1 MDEER
6 KKAIEELEYASPL
19 EISRLLQEMELYDE
33 KTSQEVL
40 DEVHEKFDSAEHLED
55 EVLKPVFMSVIDGLL
70 EATSGGRA
78 ARKKGLTASRVV
90 EECTSFSYDDLEDN
104 HTNVNGYTEYKN
116 INHDEIEYQ
125 VQLEKWKKDGKNGDR
140 PQYNG
145 SVNSNSTQEYVRSN
159 LEDSSAM
166 NDYKEKQRHG
176 EKKIKDE
183 YTGKDNL
190 YVSQNNMPD
199 NYNDETHRKQ
209 AQPDHI
215 VPLKQL
221 HEQYKHNYAL
231 DDSDLKR
238 IANSESNLAIT
249 SAEINQVKRD
259 MTNKQYIE
267 WMDEHGKP
275 LDENT
280 KKIMLQKQKEA
291 TKSIESDVNKT
302 VAKNLVG
309 KGQVDEK
316 AMKNA
321 VNEFKENNGQAPTEE
336 QRNQIEQNL
345 IKKKTNEIRGTAV
358 KNAAG
363 QAKDYA
369 VGNLILFIVK
379 PIYYEISD
387 IFKNGLK
394 EGVGADS
401 GSQALGIRF
410 TRVKKYVMTHA
421 KAFFGDSILDF
432 VKGFVSSLIEGI
444 ISLFVGMLKQV
455 LKILKEGVKILV
467 GSVQI
472 LFGKNAKAMSP
483 AQKGDAIIKLIGGSV
498 IAISGV
504 ALESLLNKIGIGDPW
519 SVVLSTMLSG
529 IASALF
535 MYILNKADLFSTKA
549 ERRYER
555 VKEIFDERIKDVQE
569 ATELFDRVALETM
582 KEQRLQ
588 FESIQEE
595 INTGLES
602 NDIDSINTGLESN
615 DIDSINTG
623 LYKLA
628 DFMKVDLPY
637 SNTKEFCDY
646 MDSEEVLV
654 L

>member
-1 MDEER
+1 MNEEK

-19 EISRLLQEMELYDE
+19 EISRLLQQIELYDE
-33 KTSQEVL
+33 KSSQEVL
-40 DEVHEKFDSAEHLED
+40 DEVYEKFDSEEHLED
-55 EVLKPVFMSVIDGLL
+55 EVLKPVFMSVVDGLL
-70 EATSGGRA
+70 EATAGGRV
-78 ARKKGLTASRVV
+78 ARKKGLTASRVI
-90 EECTSFSYDDLEDN
+90 EECTNFSYDNLGDN
-104 HTNVNGYTEYKN
+104 HADVNGYTEYKN

-125 VQLEKWKKDGKNGDR
+125 IQLEKWKRDGKKGDQ

-145 SVNSNSTQEYVRSN
+145 SVNSNSTQEYIRSN

-183 YTGKDNL
+183 YTEKDNL

-602 NDIDSINTGLESN
+602 NDK
-615 DIDSINTG
+615 DSINTG

>member
-1 MDEER
+1 MNEEK

-19 EISRLLQEMELYDE
+19 EISRLLQQIELYDE
-33 KTSQEVL
+33 KSSQEVL
-40 DEVHEKFDSAEHLED
+40 DEVYEKFDSEEHLED
-55 EVLKPVFMSVIDGLL
+55 EVLKPVFMSVVDGLL
-70 EATSGGRA
+70 EATAGGRV
-78 ARKKGLTASRVV
+78 ARKKGLTASRVI
-90 EECTSFSYDDLEDN
+90 EECTNFSYDNLGDN
-104 HTNVNGYTEYKN
+104 HADVNGYTEYKN

-125 VQLEKWKKDGKNGDR
+125 IQLEKWKRDGKKGDQ

-145 SVNSNSTQEYVRSN
+145 SVNSNSTQEYIRSN

-183 YTGKDNL
+183 YTEKDNL

-345 IKKKTNEIRGTAV
+345 IKKETNEIRGTAV

-602 NDIDSINTGLESN
+602 NDIDSINTGL
-615 DIDSINTG
+615 
-623 LYKLA
+623 YKLA

>member
-183 YTGKDNL
+183 YMGKDNL

-519 SVVLSTMLSG
+519 SVVISTMLSG

-602 NDIDSINTGLESN
+602 NDIDSINTGL
-615 DIDSINTG
+615 
-623 LYKLA
+623 YKLA

>member
-1 MDEER
+1 MNEEK

-19 EISRLLQEMELYDE
+19 EISRLLQQIELYDE
-33 KTSQEVL
+33 KSSQEVL
-40 DEVHEKFDSAEHLED
+40 DEVYEKFDSEEHLED
-55 EVLKPVFMSVIDGLL
+55 EVLKPVFMSVVDGLL
-70 EATSGGRA
+70 EATAGGRV
-78 ARKKGLTASRVV
+78 ARKKGLTASRVI
-90 EECTSFSYDDLEDN
+90 EECTNFSYDNLGDN
-104 HTNVNGYTEYKN
+104 HADVNGYTEYKN

-125 VQLEKWKKDGKNGDR
+125 IQLEKWKRDGKKGDQ

-145 SVNSNSTQEYVRSN
+145 SVNSNSTQEYIRSN

-183 YTGKDNL
+183 YTEKDNL

-401 GSQALGIRF
+401 GSRALGIRF

-602 NDIDSINTGLESN
+602 NDIDSINTGL
-615 DIDSINTG
+615 
-623 LYKLA
+623 YKLA

>member
-394 EGVGADS
+394 EGIGADS
-401 GSQALGIRF
+401 GTQALGIRF

-455 LKILKEGVKILV
+455 LKILKEGVKIIV

-504 ALESLLNKIGIGDPW
+504 ALESLLNKIGIGEPW

-549 ERRYER
+549 EKRYER

-602 NDIDSINTGLESN
+602 NDIDSINTGL
-615 DIDSINTG
+615 
-623 LYKLA
+623 YKLA

>member
-249 SAEINQVKRD
+249 CAEINQVKRD

-602 NDIDSINTGLESN
+602 NDIDSINTGL
-615 DIDSINTG
+615 
-623 LYKLA
+623 YKLA

>member
-1 MDEER
+1 MNEEK

-19 EISRLLQEMELYDE
+19 EISRLLQQIQLYDE
-33 KTSQEVL
+33 KSSQEVL
-40 DEVHEKFDSAEHLED
+40 DEVYEKFDSEEHLED
-55 EVLKPVFMSVIDGLL
+55 EVLKPVFMSVVDGLL
-70 EATSGGRA
+70 EATAGGRV
-78 ARKKGLTASRVV
+78 ARKKGLTASRVI
-90 EECTSFSYDDLEDN
+90 EECTNFSYDNLGDN
-104 HTNVNGYTEYKN
+104 HADVNGYTEYKN

-125 VQLEKWKKDGKNGDR
+125 IQLEKWKRDGKKGDQ

-145 SVNSNSTQEYVRSN
+145 SVNSNSTQEYIRSN

-183 YTGKDNL
+183 YTEKDNL

-602 NDIDSINTGLESN
+602 NDIDSINTGL
-615 DIDSINTG
+615 
-623 LYKLA
+623 YKLA

>member
-1 MDEER
+1 MNEEK

-19 EISRLLQEMELYDE
+19 EISRLLQQIELYDE
-33 KTSQEVL
+33 KSSQEVL
-40 DEVHEKFDSAEHLED
+40 DEVYEKFDSEEHLED
-55 EVLKPVFMSVIDGLL
+55 EVLKPVFMSVVDGLL
-70 EATSGGRA
+70 EATAGGRV
-78 ARKKGLTASRVV
+78 ARKKGLTASRVI
-90 EECTSFSYDDLEDN
+90 EECTNFSYDNLGDN
-104 HTNVNGYTEYKN
+104 HADVNGYTEYKN

-125 VQLEKWKKDGKNGDR
+125 IQLEKWKRDGKKGDQ

-145 SVNSNSTQEYVRSN
+145 SVNSNSTQEYIRPN

-183 YTGKDNL
+183 YTEKDNL

-602 NDIDSINTGLESN
+602 NDIDSINTGL
-615 DIDSINTG
+615 
-623 LYKLA
+623 YKLA

>member
-183 YTGKDNL
+183 YMGKDNL

-209 AQPDHI
+209 AKPDHI

-602 NDIDSINTGLESN
+602 NDIDSINTGL
-615 DIDSINTG
+615 
-623 LYKLA
+623 YKLA

>member
-183 YTGKDNL
+183 YMGKDNL

-555 VKEIFDERIKDVQE
+555 VKEIFDERIKDVKE

-595 INTGLES
+595 
-602 NDIDSINTGLESN
+602 INTGLESN

>member
-316 AMKNA
+316 AMKNT

-401 GSQALGIRF
+401 GTQALGIRF

-455 LKILKEGVKILV
+455 LKILKEGVKIIV

-504 ALESLLNKIGIGDPW
+504 ALESLLNKIGIGEPW

-549 ERRYER
+549 EKRYER

-602 NDIDSINTGLESN
+602 NDIDSINTGL
-615 DIDSINTG
+615 
-623 LYKLA
+623 YKLA

>member
-1 MDEER
+1 MNEEK

-19 EISRLLQEMELYDE
+19 EISRLLQQIELYDE
-33 KTSQEVL
+33 KSSQEVL
-40 DEVHEKFDSAEHLED
+40 DEVYEKFDSEEHLED
-55 EVLKPVFMSVIDGLL
+55 EVLKPVFMSVVDGLL
-70 EATSGGRA
+70 EATAGGRV
-78 ARKKGLTASRVV
+78 ARKKGLTASRVI
-90 EECTSFSYDDLEDN
+90 EECTNFSYDNLGDN
-104 HTNVNGYTEYKN
+104 HADVNGYTEYKN

-125 VQLEKWKKDGKNGDR
+125 IQLEKWKRDGKKGDQ

-145 SVNSNSTQEYVRSN
+145 SVNSNSTQEYIRSN

-176 EKKIKDE
+176 EKKFKDE
-183 YTGKDNL
+183 YTEKDNL

-602 NDIDSINTGLESN
+602 NDIDSINTGL
-615 DIDSINTG
+615 
-623 LYKLA
+623 YKLA

>member
-166 NDYKEKQRHG
+166 NDYKEKQCHG

-602 NDIDSINTGLESN
+602 NDIDSINTGL
-615 DIDSINTG
+615 
-623 LYKLA
+623 YKLA

>member
-401 GSQALGIRF
+401 GTQALGIRF

-455 LKILKEGVKILV
+455 LKILKEGVKIIV

-504 ALESLLNKIGIGDPW
+504 ALESLLNKIGIGEPW

-549 ERRYER
+549 EKRYER

-602 NDIDSINTGLESN
+602 NDIDSINTG
-615 DIDSINTG
+615 
-623 LYKLA
+623 
-628 DFMKVDLPY
+628 
-637 SNTKEFCDY
+637 
-646 MDSEEVLV
+646 
-654 L
+654 

>member
-504 ALESLLNKIGIGDPW
+504 ALESILNKIGIGDPW

-602 NDIDSINTGLESN
+602 NDIDSINTGL
-615 DIDSINTG
+615 
-623 LYKLA
+623 YKLA

>member
-1 MDEER
+1 M
-6 KKAIEELEYASPL
+6 
-19 EISRLLQEMELYDE
+19 
-33 KTSQEVL
+33 L

-401 GSQALGIRF
+401 GTQALGIRF

-455 LKILKEGVKILV
+455 LKILKEGVKIIV

-504 ALESLLNKIGIGDPW
+504 ALESLLNKIGIGEPW

-549 ERRYER
+549 EKRYER

-602 NDIDSINTGLESN
+602 NDIDSINTGL
-615 DIDSINTG
+615 
-623 LYKLA
+623 YKLA
-628 DFMKVDLPY
+628 DFMKVDLLY

>member
-145 SVNSNSTQEYVRSN
+145 SDNSNSTQEYVRSN

-183 YTGKDNL
+183 YMGKDNL

-602 NDIDSINTGLESN
+602 NDIDSINTGL
-615 DIDSINTG
+615 
-623 LYKLA
+623 YKLA

>member
-401 GSQALGIRF
+401 GTQALGIRF

-455 LKILKEGVKILV
+455 LKILKEGVKIIV

-549 ERRYER
+549 EKRYER

-582 KEQRLQ
+582 KEHRLQ

-595 INTGLES
+595 
-602 NDIDSINTGLESN
+602 INTGLESN

>member
-1 MDEER
+1 M
-6 KKAIEELEYASPL
+6 
-19 EISRLLQEMELYDE
+19 
-33 KTSQEVL
+33 
-40 DEVHEKFDSAEHLED
+40 
-55 EVLKPVFMSVIDGLL
+55 
-70 EATSGGRA
+70 
-78 ARKKGLTASRVV
+78 
-90 EECTSFSYDDLEDN
+90 EDN

-183 YTGKDNL
+183 YMGKDNL

-602 NDIDSINTGLESN
+602 NDIDSINTGL
-615 DIDSINTG
+615 
-623 LYKLA
+623 YKLA

>member
-166 NDYKEKQRHG
+166 NDYKGKQRHG

-183 YTGKDNL
+183 YTGTDNL

-602 NDIDSINTGLESN
+602 NDIDSINTGL
-615 DIDSINTG
+615 
-623 LYKLA
+623 YKLA

>member
-90 EECTSFSYDDLEDN
+90 EECTSFSYDDFEDN

-602 NDIDSINTGLESN
+602 NDIDSINTGL
-615 DIDSINTG
+615 
-623 LYKLA
+623 YKLA

>member
-140 PQYNG
+140 LQYNG

-401 GSQALGIRF
+401 GTQALGIRF

-504 ALESLLNKIGIGDPW
+504 ALESLLNKIGIGEPW

-535 MYILNKADLFSTKA
+535 MYILNKADLFSIKA
-549 ERRYER
+549 EKRYER

-602 NDIDSINTGLESN
+602 NDIDSINTGL
-615 DIDSINTG
+615 
-623 LYKLA
+623 YKLA

>member
-401 GSQALGIRF
+401 GTQALGIRF

-455 LKILKEGVKILV
+455 LKILKEGVKIIV

-504 ALESLLNKIGIGDPW
+504 ALESLLNKIGIGEPW

-549 ERRYER
+549 EKRYER

-602 NDIDSINTGLESN
+602 NDIDSINTW
-615 DIDSINTG
+615 

>member
-1 MDEER
+1 MNEEK

-19 EISRLLQEMELYDE
+19 EISRLLQQIELYDE
-33 KTSQEVL
+33 KSSQEVL
-40 DEVHEKFDSAEHLED
+40 DEVYEKFDSEEHLED
-55 EVLKPVFMSVIDGLL
+55 EVLKPVFMSVVDGLL
-70 EATSGGRA
+70 EATAGGRV
-78 ARKKGLTASRVV
+78 ARKKGLTASRVI
-90 EECTSFSYDDLEDN
+90 EECTNFSYDNLGDN
-104 HTNVNGYTEYKN
+104 HADVNGYTEYKN

-125 VQLEKWKKDGKNGDR
+125 IQLEKWKRDGKKGDQ

-145 SVNSNSTQEYVRSN
+145 SVNSNSTQEYIRSN

-183 YTGKDNL
+183 YTEKDNL

-595 INTGLES
+595 IQVWNQM
-602 NDIDSINTGLESN
+602 I
-615 DIDSINTG
+615 
-623 LYKLA
+623 
-628 DFMKVDLPY
+628 
-637 SNTKEFCDY
+637 
-646 MDSEEVLV
+646 
-654 L
+654 

>member
-78 ARKKGLTASRVV
+78 ARKKGLTASRGV

-183 YTGKDNL
+183 YMGKDNL

-504 ALESLLNKIGIGDPW
+504 TLESLLNKIGIGDPW

-602 NDIDSINTGLESN
+602 NDIDSINTGL
-615 DIDSINTG
+615 
-623 LYKLA
+623 YKLA

>member
-183 YTGKDNL
+183 YMGKDNL

-302 VAKNLVG
+302 FAKNLVG

-602 NDIDSINTGLESN
+602 NDIDSINTGL
-615 DIDSINTG
+615 
-623 LYKLA
+623 YKLA

>member
-1 MDEER
+1 MDEGR

-602 NDIDSINTGLESN
+602 NDIDSINTGL
-615 DIDSINTG
+615 
-623 LYKLA
+623 YKLA

>member
-183 YTGKDNL
+183 YMGKDNL

-336 QRNQIEQNL
+336 KRNQIEQNL

-602 NDIDSINTGLESN
+602 NDIDSINTGL
-615 DIDSINTG
+615 
-623 LYKLA
+623 YKLA

>member
-176 EKKIKDE
+176 EKKIKYE

-190 YVSQNNMPD
+190 YVSQNNMPV

-401 GSQALGIRF
+401 GTQALGIRF

-455 LKILKEGVKILV
+455 LKILKEGVKIIV

-504 ALESLLNKIGIGDPW
+504 ALESLLNKIGIGEPW

-549 ERRYER
+549 EKRYER

-602 NDIDSINTGLESN
+602 NDIDSINTGL
-615 DIDSINTG
+615 
-623 LYKLA
+623 YKLA

>member
-1 MDEER
+1 MNEEK

-19 EISRLLQEMELYDE
+19 EISRLLQQIELYDE
-33 KTSQEVL
+33 KSSQEVL
-40 DEVHEKFDSAEHLED
+40 DEVYEKFDSEEHLED
-55 EVLKPVFMSVIDGLL
+55 EVLKPVFMSVVDGLL
-70 EATSGGRA
+70 EATAGGRV
-78 ARKKGLTASRVV
+78 ARKKGLTASRVI
-90 EECTSFSYDDLEDN
+90 EECTNFSYDNLGDN
-104 HTNVNGYTEYKN
+104 HADVNGYTEYKN

-125 VQLEKWKKDGKNGDR
+125 IQLEKWKRDGKKGDQ

-145 SVNSNSTQEYVRSN
+145 SVNSNSTQEYIRSN

-183 YTGKDNL
+183 YTEKDNL

-401 GSQALGIRF
+401 GSQVLGIRF

-602 NDIDSINTGLESN
+602 NDIDSINTGL
-615 DIDSINTG
+615 
-623 LYKLA
+623 YKLA

>member
-401 GSQALGIRF
+401 GTQALGIRF

-455 LKILKEGVKILV
+455 LKILKEGVKIIV

-504 ALESLLNKIGIGDPW
+504 ALESLLNKIGIGEPW
-519 SVVLSTMLSG
+519 SVVLSTMSSG

-549 ERRYER
+549 EKRYER

-602 NDIDSINTGLESN
+602 NDIDSINTGL
-615 DIDSINTG
+615 
-623 LYKLA
+623 YKLA

>member
-176 EKKIKDE
+176 EKKI
-183 YTGKDNL
+183 KDNL

-401 GSQALGIRF
+401 GTQALGIRF

-455 LKILKEGVKILV
+455 LKILKEGVKIIV

-504 ALESLLNKIGIGDPW
+504 ALESLLNKIGIGEPW

-549 ERRYER
+549 EKRYER

-602 NDIDSINTGLESN
+602 NDIDSINTGL
-615 DIDSINTG
+615 
-623 LYKLA
+623 YKLA

>member
-90 EECTSFSYDDLEDN
+90 EECTSFSYDDLGDN

-125 VQLEKWKKDGKNGDR
+125 IQLEKWKRDGKKGDQ

-275 LDENT
+275 LDEDT
-280 KKIMLQKQKEA
+280 KKIMQQKQKEA
-291 TKSIESDVNKT
+291 TKAIESDVNKT

-569 ATELFDRVALETM
+569 ATDLFDRVALETM

-595 INTGLES
+595 
-602 NDIDSINTGLESN
+602 INTGLESN

>member
-1 MDEER
+1 MNEEK

-19 EISRLLQEMELYDE
+19 EISRLLQQIELYDE
-33 KTSQEVL
+33 KSSQEVL
-40 DEVHEKFDSAEHLED
+40 DEVYEKFDSEEHLED
-55 EVLKPVFMSVIDGLL
+55 EVLKPVFMSVVDGLL
-70 EATSGGRA
+70 EATAGGRV
-78 ARKKGLTASRVV
+78 ARKKGLTASRVI
-90 EECTSFSYDDLEDN
+90 EECTNFSYDNLGDN
-104 HTNVNGYTEYKN
+104 HADVNGYTEYKN

-125 VQLEKWKKDGKNGDR
+125 IQLEKWKRDGKKGDQ

-145 SVNSNSTQEYVRSN
+145 SVNSNSTQEYIRSN

-183 YTGKDNL
+183 YTEKDNL

-602 NDIDSINTGLESN
+602 NDIDSINTGL
-615 DIDSINTG
+615 
-623 LYKLA
+623 YKLA
-628 DFMKVDLPY
+628 DFMKVDLSY

>member
-70 EATSGGRA
+70 EATSGGRV

-455 LKILKEGVKILV
+455 LKILKEGVKIIV

-504 ALESLLNKIGIGDPW
+504 ALESLLNKIGIGEPW

-549 ERRYER
+549 EKRYER

-602 NDIDSINTGLESN
+602 NDIDSINTGL
-615 DIDSINTG
+615 
-623 LYKLA
+623 YKLA

>member
-1 MDEER
+1 MNEEK

-19 EISRLLQEMELYDE
+19 EISRLLQQIELYDE
-33 KTSQEVL
+33 KSSQEVL
-40 DEVHEKFDSAEHLED
+40 DEVYEKFDSEEHLED
-55 EVLKPVFMSVIDGLL
+55 EVLKPVFMSVVDGLL
-70 EATSGGRA
+70 EATAGGRV
-78 ARKKGLTASRVV
+78 ARKKGLTASRVI
-90 EECTSFSYDDLEDN
+90 EECTNFSYDNLGDN
-104 HTNVNGYTEYKN
+104 HADVNGYTEYKN

-125 VQLEKWKKDGKNGDR
+125 IQLEKWKRDGKKGDQ

-145 SVNSNSTQEYVRSN
+145 SVNSNSTQEYIRSN

-183 YTGKDNL
+183 YTEKDNL

-483 AQKGDAIIKLIGGSV
+483 AQKGDAIIKLIGGSI

-602 NDIDSINTGLESN
+602 NDIDSINTGL
-615 DIDSINTG
+615 
-623 LYKLA
+623 YKLA

>member
-569 ATELFDRVALETM
+569 ATELFDRVALEIM

-595 INTGLES
+595 
-602 NDIDSINTGLESN
+602 INTGLESN

>member
-504 ALESLLNKIGIGDPW
+504 ALESLLNKIGIGEPW

-602 NDIDSINTGLESN
+602 NDIDSINTGL
-615 DIDSINTG
+615 
-623 LYKLA
+623 YKLA

>member
-183 YTGKDNL
+183 YMGKDNL

-291 TKSIESDVNKT
+291 IKSIESDVNKT

-602 NDIDSINTGLESN
+602 NDIDSINTGL
-615 DIDSINTG
+615 
-623 LYKLA
+623 YKLA

>member
-401 GSQALGIRF
+401 GTQALGIRF
-410 TRVKKYVMTHA
+410 TRVKKYVMIHA

-455 LKILKEGVKILV
+455 LKILKEGVKIIV

-504 ALESLLNKIGIGDPW
+504 ALESLLNKIGIGEPW

-549 ERRYER
+549 EKRYER

-602 NDIDSINTGLESN
+602 NDIDSINTGL
-615 DIDSINTG
+615 
-623 LYKLA
+623 YKLA